1 MKFHLCLSISIALFL
16 GIPQPTFA
24 QESENTDSFDL
35 PRVVAIENKKF
46 NPLKDITFQLGV
58 MPLDAFY
65 KALTLGTS
73 YTHRM
78 NSYLAWEVI
87 NANIASPQD
96 TNLKRDLIENFSAK
110 QKGILDSVKY
120 YATTQVVYTPIYSKN
135 LLFNKD
141 VLYGEW
147 SFVGGAGI
155 VGFESQETAPLI
167 GMGLI
172 GRFFSTDKTSYK
184 VDGRLYYH
192 TAPNK
197 SSDLLLM
204 INLGLS
210 FEIGGRAQTK
220 RSL

>member
-1 MKFHLCLSISIALFL
+1 MILQLCFSVIIGLFFL
-16 GIPQPTFA
+16 IPRPIYA
-24 QESENTDSFDL
+24 QEAESVDPFDL

-46 NPLKDITFQLGV
+46 NPMKDITFQMGI

-65 KALTLGTS
+65 KALTIGTS
-73 YTHRM
+73 YTHRL
-78 NSYLAWEVI
+78 NSYMAWEVI
-87 NANIASPQD
+87 NANISSPQD
-96 TNLKRDLIENFSAK
+96 TNLKKDLIENFSAK

-135 LLFNKD
+135 LFFNRD

-147 SFVGGAGI
+147 SFVGGAGF

-167 GMGLI
+167 GVGLI
-172 GRFFSTDKTSYK
+172 GRFFSTDSTSYK
-184 VDGRLYYH
+184 VDGRLYHH

-210 FEIGGRAQTK
+210 FEIGGRTQTK